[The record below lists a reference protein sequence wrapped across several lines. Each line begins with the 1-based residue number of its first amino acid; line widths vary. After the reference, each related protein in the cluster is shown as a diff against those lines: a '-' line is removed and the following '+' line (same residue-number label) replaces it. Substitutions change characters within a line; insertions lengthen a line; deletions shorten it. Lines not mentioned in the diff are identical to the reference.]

1 MTHSAP
7 AGRRLASAVL
17 LACGAGLLAACSSS
31 AGSAS
36 PGSTVT
42 VTATPSAQAAT
53 PSAGSG
59 GGGTGASSSA
69 PASGGAE
76 GGPPICATS
85 ALQVSLGQGNGAAG
99 SSIVPIQFNNQ
110 SSSACT
116 MFGFPGVSFVTG
128 TGGSQIGASAA
139 EDKSAARATITLAPG
154 AVAHAL
160 LRVADAQNFPA
171 ARCKLVTA
179 HWLKIYPPG
188 QTAPLYLKFTS
199 AACSS
204 TSTSVRVLNVQT
216 LQSGNGNP

>member
-7 AGRRLASAVL
+7 AARRLAAAAF

-31 AGSAS
+31 AGSSAS

-42 VTATPSAQAAT
+42 VTASPSAQVAT
-53 PSAGSG
+53 PS

-69 PASGGAE
+69 PPPGGAE
-76 GGPPICATS
+76 GGPAACKTS
-85 ALQVSLGQGNGAAG
+85 ALQVNLGQGNGAAG
-99 SSIVPIQFNNQ
+99 SNIVPIQFNNQ

-139 EDKSAARATITLAPG
+139 EDNSTPRSSVTLAPG
-154 AVAHAL
+154 AEAHAL
-160 LRVADAQNFPA
+160 LRVVDAQNFPA

-179 HWLKIYPPG
+179 HWLKVYPPG

-199 AACSS
+199 STCSN
-204 TSTSVRVLNVQT
+204 TSKSVRVLNVQT
-216 LQSGNGNP
+216 VQSGDGNS

>member
-7 AGRRLASAVL
+7 LARRLASAVV

-59 GGGTGASSSA
+59 GGTGASSSA

-76 GGPPICATS
+76 GGPPSCATS

-99 SSIVPIQFNNQ
+99 SSIVPLQFNNQ

-139 EDKSAARATITLAPG
+139 EDKSAARAAITLAPG

-216 LQSGNGNP
+216 VQSGNGNP

>member
-7 AGRRLASAVL
+7 AARRLASAVL

-42 VTATPSAQAAT
+42 VTTTPSAQAAT

-59 GGGTGASSSA
+59 GGAGGSSSA

-76 GGPPICATS
+76 GGPPSCATS

-128 TGGSQIGASAA
+128 TGGAQIGASAG
-139 EDKSAARATITLAPG
+139 EDKSAARTAITLAPG

-160 LRVADAQNFPA
+160 LQVVDAQNFPA
-171 ARCKLVTA
+171 ARCKLVKA

-188 QTAPLYLKFTS
+188 QRAPLYLKFTS
-199 AACSS
+199 STCAS

-216 LQSGNGNP
+216 VQSGNGNP

>member
-7 AGRRLASAVL
+7 AARRLASAVL

-59 GGGTGASSSA
+59 GGTGASSSA

-76 GGPPICATS
+76 GGPPSCATS

-99 SSIVPIQFNNQ
+99 SSIVPLQFNNQ

-139 EDKSAARATITLAPG
+139 EDKSAARAAITLAPG